1 MKDGIKKTRYVHFRR
16 NEMASALFH
25 LIRVSSME
33 WMLVPTKES
42 LNSKKGFIMDI
53 FYRE

>member
-1 MKDGIKKTRYVHFRR
+1 LPPHD
-16 NEMASALFH
+16 MASALFH
-25 LIRVSSME
+25 LIRASSME

-53 FYRE
+53 FLHGVKKYD